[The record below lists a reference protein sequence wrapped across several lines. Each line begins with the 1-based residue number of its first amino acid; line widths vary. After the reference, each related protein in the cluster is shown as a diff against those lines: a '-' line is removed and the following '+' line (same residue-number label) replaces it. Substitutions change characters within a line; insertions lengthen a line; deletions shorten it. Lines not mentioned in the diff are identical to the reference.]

1 MSISLNGYT
10 TITFN
15 ATAQAKFVLG
25 VAVQGGFETSA
36 VEVIAVTDIIDI
48 ITSLRT
54 LLLQTVSRL

>member
-1 MSISLNGYT
+1 
-10 TITFN
+10 
-15 ATAQAKFVLG
+15 LG
-25 VAVQGGFETSA
+25 VAVQGGFETRA